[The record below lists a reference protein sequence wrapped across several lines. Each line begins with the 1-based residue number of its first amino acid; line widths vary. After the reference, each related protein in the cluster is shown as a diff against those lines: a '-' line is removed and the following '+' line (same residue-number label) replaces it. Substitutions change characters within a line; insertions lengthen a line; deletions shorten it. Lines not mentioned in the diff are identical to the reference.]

1 MGINIFN
8 IHRDNLLLHSLKCFR
23 HIVLVY
29 IALFYVLGVPAV
41 QQIREAFFLQS
52 FEKSEKQDYSTQ
64 NEEEAD
70 QDTEEAKESLDE
82 DAFYTEHF
90 NTFYIRSSMFVS
102 TCMDY
107 LQRSSFDTDDIYLGG
122 IIWPPECIA

>member
-8 IHRDNLLLHSLKCFR
+8 IHRNNLLLHSLKCFR
-23 HIVLVY
+23 HIVLIY

-41 QQIREAFFLQS
+41 QQIREVFCLQS
-52 FEKSEKQDYSTQ
+52 FERFEKQDYSTQ

-82 DAFYTEHF
+82 DAYYSEHM
-90 NTFYIRSSMFVS
+90 NTFHISSNLFVA

-107 LQRSSFDTDDIYLGG
+107 LQRATFDTDDIYLGG

>member
-8 IHRDNLLLHSLKCFR
+8 IHRDNLLLHTLKCFR

-41 QQIREAFFLQS
+41 QQIREAFCLQS

-122 IIWPPECIA
+122 IIWPPECIV

>member
-41 QQIREAFFLQS
+41 QQIREAFCLQS

-70 QDTEEAKESLDE
+70 QDTEEDKESLDE

>member
-41 QQIREAFFLQS
+41 QQIREAFCLQS

-64 NEEEAD
+64 NEEGAD

-90 NTFYIRSSMFVS
+90 NTFYISSSTFVS

>member
-1 MGINIFN
+1 LGINIFN

-41 QQIREAFFLQS
+41 QQIREAFCLQS